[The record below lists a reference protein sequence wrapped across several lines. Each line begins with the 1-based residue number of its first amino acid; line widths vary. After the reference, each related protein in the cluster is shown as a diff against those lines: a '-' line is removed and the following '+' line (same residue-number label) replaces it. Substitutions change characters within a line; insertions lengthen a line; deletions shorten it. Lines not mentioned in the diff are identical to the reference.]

1 MWMKQ
6 NKNIRSGSA
15 ALIAALVLSGTLFP
29 QVISAQQFCPLNNLK
44 PQKVVSLETFKR
56 IPILNQGR
64 IKPLDTYAESFLILL
79 SGKKRYEKETA
90 TQWFARFLF
99 APRTTFKDK
108 VFLINNPEIPEALQ
122 IEPDKKRRYSYQQL
136 EPGYAKLQELA
147 MSADAIEPKNRSVV
161 EAELLRV
168 FVNLRLYVQLSGAFS
183 YGFQHPDFTITTP
196 EVIEALELPKDKS
209 EYSFFDMLEK
219 AELLQKI
226 TEPLEKKPEASWTAA
241 DKVLLGLVNGLYF
254 WTQHYADCPLGII
267 PTKQHEDE
275 SWMSPMDTINIGYFE
290 PDYRLEVKSIR
301 DMTLAYWSGSQLE
314 FDLAAKSFL
323 DSVAKRLSPKE
334 KNAVQKFP
342 LELLYN
348 KLNLFAWAELFYA
361 LTFILFLFSLMSD
374 RKWMYRAAVFC
385 AAAGF
390 IPHLAALV
398 LRILIMSRPPV
409 SNLYET
415 FIFVGLI
422 SVVLGGILEMVNKNW
437 LGLVVSGISGM
448 VALFIAGKFS
458 SDGDT
463 MQMLVAVL
471 NSNFWLS
478 THVTSI
484 TIGYAGCC
492 VAGIMGHIYILQA
505 MSKPND
511 KKRLDVTFNNMIG
524 VIGFGLTMTL
534 LGTALGGIWADQ
546 SWGRFWGWDPKEN
559 GALLIVIWCAILLH
573 ARISKLINPLGMAVG
588 SVFLLIVV
596 MWAWFGVNLLS
607 VGLHSYGFTSGLAN
621 TLALY
626 VIVEITFV
634 SVGLVVLG
642 KKGMKF

>member
-1 MWMKQ
+1 MWMKE
-6 NKNIRSGSA
+6 NKNIRLSFAGC
-15 ALIAALVLSGTLFP
+15 IAVLFFLGILFP
-29 QVISAQQFCPLNNLK
+29 QAISAQQFCPLNNLK
-44 PQKVVSLETFKR
+44 PEKANSLETFKR
-56 IPILNQGR
+56 IPIVNQGR
-64 IKPLDTYAESFLILL
+64 IKPLDTYAESFLIQL
-79 SGKKRYEKETA
+79 SGKKHYEKESA
-90 TQWFARFLF
+90 LVWFARFLF

-108 VFLINNPEIPEALQ
+108 VFLINNPEIAEALQ
-122 IEPDKKRRYSYQQL
+122 IELDKKRRYSYQQL

-147 MSADAIEPKNRSVV
+147 MSANAIDEKSQSVV
-161 EAELLRV
+161 DRELLRV
-168 FVNLRLYVQLSGAFS
+168 FSNLRLYVQLSGAFS
-183 YGFQHPDFTITTP
+183 YGFHHPDFTITTP
-196 EVIEALELPKDKS
+196 EVLEALELPKDQS
-209 EYSFFDMLEK
+209 EFSFFDILEK
-219 AELLQKI
+219 SDPLQKV
-226 TEPLEKKPEASWTAA
+226 TEPLERKPKESWTDA
-241 DKVLLGLVNGLYF
+241 DKVFLGLVNGLFF
-254 WTQHYADCPLGII
+254 WTQNYANCPLGII
-267 PTKQHEDE
+267 PTKSHDDE
-275 SWMSPMDTINIGYFE
+275 QWMSPMDTINIGYFDPE
-290 PDYRLEVKSIR
+290 YHSEVKSIR

-314 FDLAAKSFL
+314 FDLAGRSFM
-323 DSVAKRLSPKE
+323 DSVGKRLSSKE
-334 KNAVQKFP
+334 KNAVKRFP

-361 LTFILFLFSLMSD
+361 AVFILFLSSLMSD
-374 RKWMYRAAVFC
+374 KKWLYRAAVFSV
-385 AAAGF
+385 AAGF
-390 IPHLAALV
+390 IPHLGALI

-422 SVVLGGILEMVNKNW
+422 SVLLGFILEMVNKNW
-437 LGLVVSGISGM
+437 MGLVVSGVSGL
-448 VALFIAGKFS
+448 VALFVAGKFN

-478 THVTSI
+478 THVISI

-505 MSKPND
+505 LSKPND
-511 KKRLDVTFNNMIG
+511 KKRLEITFSNMFGI
-524 VIGFGLTMTL
+524 IGFGLTMTL

-559 GALLIVIWCAILLH
+559 GALLIVLWCAILLH
-573 ARISKLINPLGMAVG
+573 ARISKLINPLGMAAG

-607 VGLHSYGFTSGLAN
+607 VGLHSYGFTSGIAN

-626 VIVEITFV
+626 VIAESIFV
-634 SVGLVVLG
+634 AAGLIVLG